1 MKIEYKW
8 HCKYCEYVGKSRR
21 DLQKHHKEIHKFTRY
36 NFPAWNKGLTKEN
49 DERINELSKKLSSIL
64 TGISTHPQTEE
75 TRQKISATA
84 KKNGKSGGYRKG
96 SGRGKKGWYKGYF
109 CDSSWELAFVI
120 YNLEHGITDF
130 SKNLDEKFE
139 YEINGKKHLYIPDF
153 KFSDGHF
160 IEVKGRK
167 ETNPIIEAKRN
178 AVKNIKILF
187 ADDMKPYLDYVIT
200 KYGKNFTELYDDK
213 VYVKKEKNIRN
224 HEYYCKYCND
234 KFDTRHLLSE
244 HLKLC
249 KKHDEYKK
257 NKKQEYRILKNKEN
271 ELNNVPKD
279 VIGRYNHNIL
289 SENIWLERKEK
300 ILTCGVDLM
309 KFGWVGKVKQ
319 LTGLSQRELENTL
332 IHFKEEFEG
341 KYFRRK

>member
-1 MKIEYKW
+1 MKLEYKW
-8 HCKYCEYVGKSRR
+8 YCKYCEYIGKSRR
-21 DLQKHHKEIHKFTRY
+21 DLQKHHKEIHNFTRY

-49 DERINELSKKLSSIL
+49 DERILNLSKKVSESLIRKPGHSVS
-64 TGISTHPQTEE
+64 EE
-75 TRQKISATA
+75 TRKKISDTA

-120 YNLEHGITDF
+120 YNLDHGITDF

-139 YEINGKKHLYIPDF
+139 YEINGEKHLYIPDF

-160 IEVKGRK
+160 IEVKGRR
-167 ETNPIIEAKRN
+167 ETDPIIEAKQN

-187 ADDMKPYLDYVIT
+187 ADDMKPYLDYVYK
-200 KYGKNFTELYDDK
+200 KYGKNFTDLYDDK
-213 VYVKKEKNIRN
+213 IYVKKEKVIRN
-224 HEYYCKYCND
+224 HEYYCKYCNN
-234 KFDTRHLLSE
+234 KFDTRHLLSD
-244 HLKLC
+244 HLKIC
-249 KKHDEYKK
+249 ENYIEYKK
-257 NKKQEYRILKNKEN
+257 NKKQEYKILKNKEN
-271 ELNNVPKD
+271 ELNNIPKD
-279 VIGRYNHNIL
+279 ITGRYNHSII

-300 ILTCGVDLM
+300 ILSCGIDLM

-319 LTGLSQRELENTL
+319 LTGLTQRELENTL